1 MAIQYPVYVKG
12 NSPLEE
18 LSTCDVCGMEAED
31 EHHAVV
37 RCNMAS
43 TLGAAMRE
51 LLLVLWRAWF
61 NRNEITHGGKG
72 ASIVGSVKFLT
83 CYRVELCIIRQQ
95 VQDDHKGKKQMF
107 QEPPAGKREASHS
120 KSTAQW
126 KPPDPGWFK
135 INVDGAF
142 SERSGAGGVG
152 VVIRDHLG
160 AVKLAAWR
168 VIFGASNAEEV
179 EARACKEGADLAA
192 EWIRAPV
199 ILESDRA
206 MVIQY
211 LKEENMK
218 PACFAT
224 IQETRSAAQSR
235 LPCCVLSHVK
245 LMSLRRWQSG

>member
-1 MAIQYPVYVKG
+1 
-12 NSPLEE
+12 
-18 LSTCDVCGMEAED
+18 
-31 EHHAVV
+31 
-37 RCNMAS
+37 
-43 TLGAAMRE
+43 
-51 LLLVLWRAWF
+51 
-61 NRNEITHGGKG
+61 
-72 ASIVGSVKFLT
+72 
-83 CYRVELCIIRQQ
+83 
-95 VQDDHKGKKQMF
+95 MF

-206 MVIQY
+206 MSCKANE
-211 LKEENMK
+211 L
-218 PACFAT
+218 
-224 IQETRSAAQSR
+224 AQMAKR
-235 LPCCVLSHVK
+235 LNHGAVWRDRFPVCIEHFIDQGCNPP
-245 LMSLRRWQSG
+245 MSN